1 MFTMMGTDLFAYE
14 FMRNA
19 FIAGTLAAVLAGA
32 VGYFVA
38 LRNLAFAG
46 HALTHVGF
54 AGAAGAGLL
63 GLTPMGGQLIVTLLA
78 AMGMGV
84 LGDRVTRDNLSI
96 GIILS
101 FSLGLGSLFLY
112 FYGNYAGQV
121 TAILFGD
128 LLGVSH
134 QALTIMFIL
143 TPLSLLVLGIMAR
156 PLLFTSLDPELAEA
170 KGVNLSGIGI
180 AFLSM
185 MAIAVTLASQVVGV
199 LLVFTLLIGPAAI
212 ATQWTKTFWSG
223 MTVSIILA
231 VLIVWVSIILSY
243 VTDWPVSFWIST
255 LVLVLYMIRRG

>member
-1 MFTMMGTDLFAYE
+1 MPSTELLNLFAYD
-14 FMRNA
+14 FMQNA
-19 FIAGTLAAVLAGA
+19 FIAGTLAAILAGA

-63 GLTPMGGQLIVTLLA
+63 GLTPMGGQLIVTVLA
-78 AMGMGV
+78 AMGMGIM
-84 LGDRVTRDNLSI
+84 GDKLTRDQMAI
-96 GIILS
+96 GIILA

-128 LLGVSH
+128 LLGVSNP
-134 QALTIMFIL
+134 ALHIMAVL
-143 TPLSLLVLGIMAR
+143 TPVSLLGLVIMAR
-156 PLLFTSLDPELAEA
+156 PLLFASLDPELAEA
-170 KGVNLSGIGI
+170 KGVRLTAIGML
-180 AFLSM
+180 FLSL

-212 ATQWTKTFWSG
+212 AMRWTRTFWSG
-223 MTVSIILA
+223 ITLSITLA
-231 VLIVWVSIILSY
+231 VLIVWVSIVLSY
-243 VTDWPVSFWIST
+243 LIDWPVSFWISA
-255 LVLVLYMIRRG
+255 LVLVLYMIKRV